1 VQLLQAVSED
11 ILMQVSTKP
20 MMKEVWDSLKTR
32 FVSSDHVKA
41 AHLSTL
47 KGEFDKL
54 CMAEG
59 ELLDDYA
66 DKISGIVA
74 RYASLGSML
83 DDATMLKKL
92 LNIISDRIYPAVA
105 DDFDV
110 V

>member
-1 VQLLQAVSED
+1 VRVQLLQEVSED

-59 ELLDDYA
+59 ELLDDYV
-66 DKISGIVA
+66 DRISGIVA
-74 RYASLGSML
+74 RY
-83 DDATMLKKL
+83 
-92 LNIISDRIYPAVA
+92 YPAVA